1 MSQNS
6 VRIDGQGRDRNVK
19 YVGQIDI
26 DQTTKVKKFEKIP
39 NVRGASNFA
48 GAGIMGSNH
57 IFG

>member
-1 MSQNS
+1 VSQNS

-39 NVRGASNFA
+39 NDRVASNFA
-48 GAGIMGSNH
+48 GAGIRGSNH